1 MNVVHGNEM
10 GIYGDEVDEDHIDE
24 DDEENIYEDN
34 AERRIMMKVAR

>member
-1 MNVVHGNEM
+1 M

-24 DDEENIYEDN
+24 DDEENIDEDN

>member
-1 MNVVHGNEM
+1 M

-24 DDEENIYEDN
+24 DDDENIDEDN